1 VLPCWPW
8 LRSFVPAGFSMGVPA
23 VFLDRD
29 GVLNRTFVVDGVPHP
44 PQTMD
49 ELALLPGVEEACA
62 LLHRERFR
70 LIVVTNQP
78 DIARG
83 KQTLEGVEKLNGELR
98 RRLPLD
104 GVFVCPHDNQDDCDC
119 RKPRPGLLLMGARA
133 HGIDLVRSFMVGD
146 RDKDIA
152 AGRAAGCRTVYV
164 NGGYGR
170 APAPPA
176 DLTVASLREAV
187 PWIISQG
194 NHGGMIP

>member
-1 VLPCWPW
+1 M
-8 LRSFVPAGFSMGVPA
+8 AVPA

-44 PQTMD
+44 PQRID
-49 ELALLPGVEEACA
+49 EFVILPGVEEACA
-62 LLHRERFR
+62 LLRRRGFR

-83 KQTLEGVEKLNGELR
+83 KQTFEGVARLNGALR
-98 RRLPLD
+98 RRLPVDDVL
-104 GVFVCPHDNQDDCDC
+104 VCPHDNRDNCDC
-119 RKPRPGLLLMGARA
+119 RKPRPGMLLAA
-133 HGIDLVRSFMVGD
+133 AKAYDIDLANSTMVGD
-146 RDKDIA
+146 RDKDIE

-170 APAPPA
+170 APVPPA

-187 PWIISQG
+187 PWIISQDST
-194 NHGGMIP
+194 GG